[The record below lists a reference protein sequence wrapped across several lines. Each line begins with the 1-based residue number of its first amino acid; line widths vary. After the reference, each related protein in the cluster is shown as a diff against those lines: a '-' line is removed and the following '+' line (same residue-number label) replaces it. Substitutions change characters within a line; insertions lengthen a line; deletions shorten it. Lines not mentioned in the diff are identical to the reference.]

1 MRKVYHVYHLSDQKK
16 TRSRGFPCTLLSLE
30 LRMDGWMEI
39 GPKPF
44 RVCDKV
50 HTVRISAARRGAII
64 ISPWNET
71 CFVLV
76 D

>member
-1 MRKVYHVYHLSDQKK
+1 
-16 TRSRGFPCTLLSLE
+16 
-30 LRMDGWMEI
+30 MDGWMEI